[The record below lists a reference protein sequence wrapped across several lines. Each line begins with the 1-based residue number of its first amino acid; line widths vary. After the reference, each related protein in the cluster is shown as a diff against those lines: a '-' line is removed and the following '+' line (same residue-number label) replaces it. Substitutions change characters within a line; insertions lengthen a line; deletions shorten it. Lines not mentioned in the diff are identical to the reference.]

1 MATADSPT
9 QKQQLPMV
17 GADSAQVE
25 GMKSTTPP
33 KTAPPTTVRAGVA
46 RDGTALEFRTP
57 STQEMYQLK
66 MGDWIAQK
74 GLCTALVAV
83 RRDENTSASE
93 GDSAGRVTELQ
104 ARAAGPPQACVVIE
118 PVDGI
123 GGSSVATRVCL
134 LRHTRADGVS
144 ESVEHTLLDEAITQF
159 LNGGARMNQVRLSPG
174 VYCMLAVAS
183 VAAEC

>member
-9 QKQQLPMV
+9 QEQQLPTV

-25 GMKSTTPP
+25 GMKSTTPQ
-33 KTAPPTTVRAGVA
+33 TAPRPTVRAGVA
-46 RDGTALEFRTP
+46 TDGTALEFRVP
-57 STQEMYQLK
+57 STQEMHQLG
-66 MGDWIAQK
+66 MGDWVAQR

-83 RRDENTSASE
+83 LRYENMSASE
-93 GDSAGRVTELQ
+93 GSAAGGVAEGQ

-118 PVDGI
+118 PVDGL

-144 ESVEHTLLDEAITQF
+144 ESVEHALLDEAITQF

-174 VYCMLAVAS
+174 VYRKLAIVS
-183 VAAEC
+183 VRSSS